1 MTRVLILFTVLLLV
15 ACDASSLQNEV
26 KVETSNI
33 WINDLSYIGQNEEFN
48 FFKVDPNITSKVYLV
63 ETEME
68 LALLIS
74 IYYSQGYQDLFFSSR
89 STLDMGL
96 VHSYAISI
104 NSYYIYWYI
113 EDNFVIDSI
122 QEQAENIN
130 KIVFSYDFLE
140 QGLVKQQTEY
150 LSSIFK
156 SDTYTDSEKVY
167 GVYSLLLD
175 TIEYDYSIIETSS
188 LDSYSYDSY
197 GALIENTAVCQG
209 YSMALF
215 SILTEL
221 RIPNIIVY
229 SESDNHTWNMIYLDG
244 QWSFYDLTFDDTDE
258 FNDDILRYYKLDKV
272 KFEYTHNYDEST
284 STTLSYED
292 YLMFAEYVFNID

>member
-74 IYYSQGYQDLFFSSR
+74 IYYSQGYQDLFFSSK

-167 GVYSLLLD
+167 GIYSLLLD

-272 KFEYTHNYDEST
+272 KFEYTHNYDEPT